1 VVSVRSVI
9 GEIGVLGTAAAAAT
23 RLIPFEYR
31 TPGAPAKRERIDGLS
46 RTLRD
51 GFSARHLAV
60 RPGYA
65 GNGAALHSM
74 LRRIR
79 AVQQKT
85 ENGMGYVFAPAPVTA
100 VPVVGTDD
108 QFAVRRIYCVG
119 RNYEAHAREMG
130 HDPDREPPFFF
141 AKPADAV
148 LYVAP
153 GATGEFPYPAQS
165 NNVHFE
171 MELVAAIGKAGKNI
185 SADNALDH
193 VYGYALG
200 LDMTRRDLQAEAKK
214 LGRPWDT
221 AKGFDH
227 SAPLG
232 PIHPVSKVGHVG
244 KGAIWLTVNGEEK
257 QRSDVSQ
264 LIWSVAET
272 IAYLSTLFEL
282 QPGDLI
288 FTGTP
293 EGVGAIVQGDLM
305 KGGVD
310 GLGEF
315 SVRVV

>member
-1 VVSVRSVI
+1 M
-9 GEIGVLGTAAAAAT
+9 T
-23 RLIPFEYR
+23 
-31 TPGAPAKRERIDGLS
+31 
-46 RTLRD
+46 
-51 GFSARHLAV
+51 
-60 RPGYA
+60 
-65 GNGAALHSM
+65 
-74 LRRIR
+74 
-79 AVQQKT
+79 
-85 ENGMGYVFAPAPVTA
+85 YVFAPPPVLA
-100 VPVVGTDD
+100 VPVAGSGDR
-108 QFAVRRIYCVG
+108 FAVRRIYCVG

-141 AKPADAV
+141 GKPADAV
-148 LYVAP
+148 VYVAP
-153 GATGEFPYPAQS
+153 GETGVFPYPSQS
-165 NNVHFE
+165 KNVHFE
-171 MELVAAIGKAGKNI
+171 MELVAAIGQAGKDI
-185 SADNALDH
+185 PVEHALDH

-232 PIHPVSKVGHVG
+232 PIHPVSAVGHIG
-244 KGAIWLTVNGEEK
+244 AGAIWLSVNGEPK

-272 IAYLSTLFEL
+272 VAYLSTLFEL

-293 EGVGAIVQGDLM
+293 EGVGAVTKGDVM
-305 KGGVD
+305 TGGVE

-315 SVRVV
+315 SVRVA